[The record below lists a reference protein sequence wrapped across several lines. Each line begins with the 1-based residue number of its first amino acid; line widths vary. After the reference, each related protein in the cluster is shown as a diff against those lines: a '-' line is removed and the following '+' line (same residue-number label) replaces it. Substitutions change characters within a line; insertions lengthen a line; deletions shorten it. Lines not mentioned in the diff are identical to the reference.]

1 MSNLP
6 TALIG
11 FVKGSMRWEAC
22 GGDEWYG
29 NIPSNFLFFRKPSF
43 TIDKLKG
50 EGPKLYAITHLQKK
64 SKFGFLLMWPLCF
77 HVWFTFKYQ
86 QQKLSDGNVLVD
98 VPGSET
104 VLYWRVGWKR
114 WDAKNC
120 TYIGPPTWY
129 GPGLH
134 WD

>member
-1 MSNLP
+1 MKLP
-6 TALIG
+6 TCVIG
-11 FVKGSMRWEAC
+11 LVKGPLRREKC
-22 GGDEWYG
+22 GGEDGYQDGSEYHL
-29 NIPSNFLFFRKPSF
+29 IVPLTDPSKQNP
-43 TIDKLKG
+43 TDW
-50 EGPKLYAITHLQKK
+50 AITHLQKK

-114 WDAKNC
+114 WDAKDC
-120 TYIGPPTWY
+120 VYIGPPTWY